1 MQLRLHELLTSKA
14 FQLDHPR
21 GGRSAAP
28 LSSAEHDA
36 AIAAMVTVSSCC
48 LHPLWPR
55 PQPTGAVR
63 VSLLCAG
70 GEVVGRMLV
79 GPCEVAQR
87 VLRRIRSPTRSADDV
102 PVAADCSHCHCRW
115 CRCPSAPVQ
124 CLAGV
129 REVQW
134 CTSFQLAW
142 CSSFRGDVSHVT

>member
-36 AIAAMVTVSSCC
+36 ASQLNVTIIVAAMVTVSSCC
-48 LHPLWPR
+48 LPRLWPR

-87 VLRRIRSPTRSADDV
+87 VLRRICSPTRSADHV

-115 CRCPSAPVQ
+115 CRCPSAGIASVF
-124 CLAGV
+124 
-129 REVQW
+129 VQW
-134 CTSFQLAW
+134 CTIELQSGGQA
-142 CSSFRGDVSHVT
+142 DVT